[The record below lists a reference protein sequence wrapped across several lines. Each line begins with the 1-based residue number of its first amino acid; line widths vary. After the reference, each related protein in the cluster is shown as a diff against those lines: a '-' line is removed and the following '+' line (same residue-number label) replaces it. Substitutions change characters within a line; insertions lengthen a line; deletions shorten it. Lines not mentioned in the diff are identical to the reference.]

1 MKWFLNMK
9 IGAKMITGFLVI
21 ALLSAAMGVF
31 ALINIK
37 ALDDS
42 DTQLYENMLIPTEQM
57 AAINQNFLR
66 QRVQIRQALLSDDPQ
81 VIEEQLNKITA
92 MRQEADELDAA
103 FEAKILSDRMH
114 QLFDEYKAAKTA
126 YRPLLDEAIML
137 VKNGRKEEAKVL
149 LADDG
154 DAGLAAAAEM
164 EAIKNVMSQ
173 KVTDGEDKAAANTA
187 QADSVTMITI
197 IILVVVLVL
206 SVTIGILIARII
218 SKPVKKVADG
228 VAKMAQGQINID
240 HIDYGARDEIGQ
252 MIRGFNDTISNLKG
266 YIYEISEVL
275 GEVAK
280 GNLNVGIDSEYKGDF
295 VALKNSINRIV
306 ESLNEIMM
314 EINTSANQV
323 AAGTQQV
330 SSGSQEISQ
339 GAAEQASAIEELT
352 SSVTQITEQTR
363 LNAESANAASQLTNG
378 AKDNAEQGNEQM
390 KAMQKAMADIN
401 ESSENISK
409 IIKVIDDIAF
419 QTNILA
425 LNAAVEAARA
435 GVHGKGF
442 AVVAEEVRNLAAKSA
457 DAARQ
462 TTDLIEGSIRKAEAG
477 TKIADETAEALTN
490 IVNGV
495 EKAAQLVGEIA
506 SASNEQASAIAQ
518 VNSGIEQMSQVVQTN
533 SATSEEAAAAAEE
546 LSSQAEMLNTVV
558 GQFKLKSG
566 NTRAKKVEIATPE
579 DPVPAQPEE
588 SQIQLNDEDF
598 GKY

>member
-9 IGAKMITGFLVI
+9 IGTKMITGFLVI

-31 ALINIK
+31 ALINIR
-37 ALDDS
+37 ALQTS
-42 DTQLYENMLIPTEQM
+42 DTELHQNMLVPTEQM
-57 AAINQNFLR
+57 ASINQNFLR
-66 QRVQIRQALLSDDPQ
+66 QRVQIRQALLSDDPEVVEAQ
-81 VIEEQLNKITA
+81 LSKIET
-92 MRQEADELDAA
+92 MREEADGLDAA
-103 FEAKILSDRMH
+103 FEAKILSDRMR

-126 YRPLLDEAIML
+126 YRPLLDQAIEYIRA
-137 VKNGRKEEAKVL
+137 GRKDEAAAL

-154 DAGLAAAAEM
+154 AAGMAAFAEM
-164 EAIKNVMSQ
+164 EAIENVMAQ
-173 KVTDGEDKAAANTA
+173 KVTDGEDKAADNTA
-187 QADSVTMITI
+187 QADNVTMITI
-197 IILVVVLVL
+197 IVMGAVLVL

-218 SKPVKKVADG
+218 SKPVKKIADG
-228 VAKMAQGQINID
+228 TAKLAQGQINIE
-240 HIDYGARDEIGQ
+240 HIDYDARDEIGQ

-295 VALKNSINRIV
+295 VALKDSINSII
-306 ESLNEIMM
+306 ESINEIMV

-323 AAGTQQV
+323 SAGTQQV

-352 SSVTQITEQTR
+352 ASVTQITEQTR
-363 LNAESANAASQLTNG
+363 LNAESASEASQLTNG
-378 AKDNAEQGNEQM
+378 AKDNAEQGNDQM

-477 TKIADETAEALTN
+477 TKIADETAEALTD
-490 IVNGV
+490 IVSGV

-546 LSSQAEMLNTVV
+546 LSSQAEMLSAMV
-558 GQFKLKSG
+558 GQFTLKSESTG
-566 NTRAKKVEIATPE
+566 IKKEAAAAEKKPVQTKEPQIAL
-579 DPVPAQPEE
+579 
-588 SQIQLNDEDF
+588 SDEDF